1 MTDMETIEQLNAELV
16 EFFNRFSSWEA
27 SVIQPG
33 PLTLAETHAI
43 EVLGHHGSMNM
54 KNLAQRLGVTTGT
67 TTVTV
72 DRLEE
77 GGLARRTPAE
87 KDRRSYI
94 IELTARGED
103 AFLDHHRHH
112 LQLAKEI
119 ASALSDEEVA
129 GLIAVLQKINAT
141 I

>member
-1 MTDMETIEQLNAELV
+1 METIEQLNDELV

-43 EVLGHHGSMNM
+43 EVLGHHDRMNM
-54 KNLAQRLGVTTGT
+54 KSLAQKLGVTTGT

-72 DRLEE
+72 DRLERR
-77 GGLARRTPAE
+77 GLARRTPAE

-94 IELTARGED
+94 IELTPEGDD
-103 AFLDHHRHH
+103 AFLAHHRHH

-119 ASALSDEEVA
+119 ASVLSDEEI
-129 GLIAVLQKINAT
+129 GHLIAILEKING
-141 I
+141 II

>member
-1 MTDMETIEQLNAELV
+1 METIEQLNAELV
-16 EFFNRFSSWEA
+16 EFFNRFASWEA

-43 EVLGHHGSMNM
+43 EVLGHHGRMNM
-54 KNLAQRLGVTTGT
+54 KNMAQKLGVTTGT

-72 DRLEE
+72 DRLE
-77 GGLARRTPAE
+77 GSGLARRTPAE
-87 KDRRSYI
+87 NDRRSYI
-94 IELTARGED
+94 IELTPEGED

-112 LQLAKEI
+112 LQLATEI
-119 ASALSDEEVA
+119 ASVLSDEEVA
-129 GLIAVLQKINAT
+129 LLIAILEKVNGT

>member
-1 MTDMETIEQLNAELV
+1 METIEQLNAELV
-16 EFFNRFSSWEA
+16 EFFDRFASWEA
-27 SVIQPG
+27 SVIQSG

-43 EVLGHHGSMNM
+43 EVLGHHGRMNM
-54 KNLAQRLGVTTGT
+54 KCLAQKLGVTTGT

-72 DRLEE
+72 DRLEKN
-77 GGLARRTPAE
+77 GLARRIPAE

-94 IELTARGED
+94 IELTSEGED

-119 ASALSDEEVA
+119 ASALGDEEIVELVA
-129 GLIAVLQKINAT
+129 ILQKINAT

>member
-1 MTDMETIEQLNAELV
+1 METIEQLSAELV
-16 EFFNRFSSWEA
+16 DFFNLFASWEA
-27 SVIQPG
+27 SVIQAG